1 MKHSAAGEV
10 SFSFGQN
17 WAQYVSAHFSE
28 ERVRVAQRHLTAFL
42 ELPSLAGKSFIDA
55 GCGSGLSSL
64 AAFDA
69 GAARLLSF
77 DCDPASVETTRRLRE
92 LRGNPEN
99 WTVAQG
105 SVLDREFLRTLEP
118 ADIVYSWG
126 VLHHTGSMWE
136 AIENAATL
144 LSDSDALFYIALYVT
159 TPKSDY
165 WTEVKKRYN
174 TASPARQRVMEVR
187 YAIRHLLLPELV
199 RGRNPVAFLR
209 KYRERRGMEAFTDI
223 RDWLGGYPYE
233 HARIPEVMAFCRKKL
248 DLTLINLNPD
258 PGFAEYL
265 FTSAAVRRERSG
277 VDDASSDPLKPAR

>member
-1 MKHSAAGEV
+1 
-10 SFSFGQN
+10 
-17 WAQYVSAHFSE
+17 
-28 ERVRVAQRHLTAFL
+28 
-42 ELPSLAGKSFIDA
+42 
-55 GCGSGLSSL
+55 
-64 AAFDA
+64 
-69 GAARLLSF
+69 LLSF
-77 DCDPASVETTRRLRE
+77 DCDPASVETTRRLRA

-144 LSDSDALFYIALYVT
+144 LDGPQALYYIALYST
-159 TPKSDY
+159 TSKSDY

-174 TASPARQRVMEVR
+174 GASAGRKRIME
-187 YAIRHLLLPELV
+187 IRNFLRHFILPELV
-199 RGRNPVAFLR
+199 RGRNPLTLVR
-209 KYRERRGMEAFTDI
+209 KYHERRGMEAMTDV

-233 HARIPEVMAFCRKKL
+233 HARVPEVMAFCRKKL

-258 PGFAEYL
+258 TGFAEYL
-265 FTSAAVRRERSG
+265 FTRNALPPVGRTGGRE
-277 VDDASSDPLKPAR
+277 PA

>member
-1 MKHSAAGEV
+1 MRPSAEGAV

-17 WAQYVSAHFSE
+17 WAKYVSEHFSE
-28 ERVRVAQRHLTAFL
+28 ERVRIAQRHLTAFL
-42 ELPSLAGKSFIDA
+42 ELPSLEGKSFIDV

-69 GAARLLSF
+69 GAGRLVSF

-105 SVLDREFLRTLEP
+105 SVLDREFLRSLEP

-144 LSDSDALFYIALYVT
+144 LNDSGALFYIALYAT

-165 WTEVKKRYN
+165 WTEVKQRYN
-174 TASPARQRVMEVR
+174 AAPAARKRAMEVR
-187 YAIRHLLLPELV
+187 CAIRHFLLPELV
-199 RGRNPVAFLR
+199 RGRNPLAFLR
-209 KYRERRGMEAFTDI
+209 KYQERRGMEAMTDI

-248 DLTLINLNPD
+248 DLMLINLNPD

-265 FTSAAVRRERSG
+265 FTRVAPRANRCT
-277 VDDASSDPLKPAR
+277 